1 MKKEYDTGLGKSEI
15 KLQVE
20 VGTVAIAYTI
30 VSLRKK
36 GETFIDIKESNA
48 TSGDIPAFVLSP
60 ADELK
65 GASLVISTQLDF
77 AFLSEKERELA
88 VSKLKIRYT
97 LSGGFSAT
105 YSFGFDA
112 DDLVTSDNKK
122 LATVSKA
129 INLI

>member
-36 GETFIDIKESNA
+36 GETFIDIK
-48 TSGDIPAFVLSP
+48 GDIPAFVLSH